1 MSAWSPGP
9 DARRAHPEL
18 AHLAVLDLELAM
30 LVGVLTDTHH
40 SGANGHTREA
50 RDQARSIVGVVRVLR
65 AQIEAYRHLVDL
77 PRITDQR
84 QR

>member
-1 MSAWSPGP
+1 MSAWSPDP

-18 AHLAVLDLELAM
+18 AHLAVLDLELDL
-30 LVGVLTDTHH
+30 LVGVLTDMHH
-40 SGANGHTREA
+40 GGATGHTNAA

-65 AQIEAYRHLVDL
+65 AQIDAYRHLVDL
-77 PRITDQR
+77 PRITDRR